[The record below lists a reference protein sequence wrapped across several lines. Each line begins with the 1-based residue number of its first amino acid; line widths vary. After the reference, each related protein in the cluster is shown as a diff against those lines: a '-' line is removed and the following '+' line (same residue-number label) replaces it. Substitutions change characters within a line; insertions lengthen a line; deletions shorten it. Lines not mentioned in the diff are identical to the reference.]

1 MEVKGY
7 IKKKITFNAIFKYFY
22 FSGQN
27 CIVIVSAAN
36 LKLNENDLKAAEVVI
51 KSAKVLV
58 TQMEILPT
66 TALAALKI
74 AKKHGGKYQMINRK
88 LFFLC
93 IFNIFITEFIIL
105 FAPLLVHDQFI
116 I

>member
-1 MEVKGY
+1 MGY
-7 IKKKITFNAIFKYFY
+7 IKKKKKHFQCNIKIFFY

-74 AKKHGGKYQMINRK
+74 AKKHGGKYQMINKK

-93 IFNIFITEFIIL
+93 IFNIFITEFIML
-105 FAPLLVHDQFI
+105 FAPLSS
-116 I
+116 